1 MTHLLLCLLLAC
13 QDSTTK
19 EEPTATTTPAAKNT
33 DIKAAPQKK
42 EEVKEAP
49 QKKEEGIERQ
59 ALDLDPKKAI
69 KKAPDQYE
77 VMFET
82 TKGNVV
88 IEIKREWAPLG
99 ADRFYNLVDMGYFTD
114 VAFFRAI
121 KGFMTQFGIHGD
133 PNVSKVWRT
142 ARIKD
147 DTVTQS
153 NKRGYLSFATSGPN
167 SRTTQLFINTK
178 DNGNLDAMGF
188 SPFGSISESKGGGMK
203 VVDSLYMGYGEGAP
217 RGKGPNQM
225 LIQKKGNAYLK
236 ESFSELDYIKSAR
249 ICADDCTK

>member
-1 MTHLLLCLLLAC
+1 MTHIIFGLLLAC
-13 QDSTTK
+13 QDSTTSK
-19 EEPTATTTPAAKNT
+19 EETAPVSKPAPEKTVSQAVPEKK
-33 DIKAAPQKK
+33 DGSKQIKEK
-42 EEVKEAP
+42 ESIA
-49 QKKEEGIERQ
+49 
-59 ALDLDPKKAI
+59 LDPKKAI

-82 TKGNVV
+82 TKGNIV

-114 VAFFRAI
+114 VAFFRAV

-133 PNVSKVWRT
+133 PNVSKLWRT

-147 DTVTQS
+147 DSVIQS
-153 NKRGYLSFATSGPN
+153 NKRGYLSFATSGKN

-178 DNGNLDAMGF
+178 DNINLDAMDF
-188 SPFGSISESKGGGMK
+188 SPFGMISESKGGGMK

-249 ICADDCTK
+249 ICNDDCSG